1 MRGNSRYSFIPL
13 AYYCIQFN
21 AKIAIVHLTP
31 HVLGKIVGTVQHFR
45 NEKSSRNA
53 ITPEGLLA
61 GLKTVLRTGRTW
73 HCIRV
78 RGIML

>member
-21 AKIAIVHLTP
+21 TKIAVVHLAP
-31 HVLGKIVGTVQHFR
+31 QVSGKIVGTIQDFR
-45 NEKSSRNA
+45 NEQSSRNST
-53 ITPEGLLA
+53 TPEGLLA
-61 GLKTVLRTGRTW
+61 GLKTVLRTDRTW

-78 RGIML
+78 RGITL